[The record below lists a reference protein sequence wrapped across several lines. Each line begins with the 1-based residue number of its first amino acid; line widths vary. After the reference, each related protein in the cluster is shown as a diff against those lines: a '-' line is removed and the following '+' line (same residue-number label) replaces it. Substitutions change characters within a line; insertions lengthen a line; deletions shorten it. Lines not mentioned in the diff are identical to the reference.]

1 MDTALLDQL
10 KNAGRKSV
18 HLCYHL
24 ILEKFQR
31 IFEKEKG
38 KQLFA
43 ESHPPLVKLV
53 NFNDVRFGIYIPTH
67 GVIED
72 HILQHGNWSGDLLQ
86 LTDYFVTPNSTIIE
100 VGANIGFESLY
111 YARKYPDCLI
121 YSYEPGSYAYDT
133 LLRSKAYNHL
143 DNLRVFKLAV
153 GERSGSMEIAA
164 PTASSKN
171 KGLGSLNANQ
181 DLDDSYVKEQIEIVT
196 LDSHCTSDQRVSV
209 LKIDTQGFEW
219 NVLQGAT
226 ALIGKHRPVI
236 LFEHEDHYH
245 KNALQMRRQMGDFFD
260 RRSYD
265 LYIPTGELLRSFD
278 FRNIAHFHGDVIA
291 LPKK

>member
-1 MDTALLDQL
+1 MDDPLLEQF

-18 HLCYHL
+18 HFAYHL
-24 ILEKFQR
+24 ILDKFQR

-38 KQLFA
+38 RQLFA
-43 ESHPPLVKLV
+43 QSHPPLVKLV
-53 NFNDVRFGIYIPTH
+53 DFNNVRFGIYIPTH

-86 LTDYFVTPNSTIIE
+86 LTDCFITPNSTIIE

-121 YSYEPGSYAYDT
+121 YSYEPGSYAHDT
-133 LLRSKAYNHL
+133 LLRSKSYNHL

-153 GERSGSMEIAA
+153 GERSGSLEIAT
-164 PTASSKN
+164 PTESSKN
-171 KGLGSLNANQ
+171 KGLGSLKANQ
-181 DLDDSYVKEQIEIVT
+181 DLDDSYVKEQIEMVT
-196 LDSHCTSDQRVSV
+196 LDAHCTPDRRVSV

-226 ALIGKHRPVI
+226 ALIAKHRPVI

-245 KNALQMRRQMGDFFD
+245 ENAIVTRQHMGAFFD
-260 RRSYD
+260 RAGYD
-265 LYIPTGELLRSFD
+265 LYLPAEGMLKSLD
-278 FRNIAHFHGDVIA
+278 FAGMPHLHGDVIA
-291 LPKK
+291 LPRH

>member
-1 MDTALLDQL
+1 MEDSFLEQF

-18 HLCYHL
+18 HLGYHL
-24 ILEKFQR
+24 VLEKFQR

-38 KQLFA
+38 NRLFA
-43 ESHPPLVKLV
+43 QSHPPLVKLV
-53 NFNDVRFGIYIPTH
+53 DFNNVRFGIYIPTH

-133 LLRSKAYNHL
+133 LLRSKTYNHL

-245 KNALQMRRQMGDFFD
+245 KNALQMRRQMSDFFD

-278 FRNIAHFHGDVIA
+278 FRSIAHFHGDVIA

>member
-1 MDTALLDQL
+1 MDDSLLEQF

-18 HLCYHL
+18 HLGYHL
-24 ILEKFQR
+24 VLEKFQR

-43 ESHPPLVKLV
+43 QSHPPLVKLV
-53 NFNDVRFGIYIPTH
+53 DFNNVRFGIYIPTR

-121 YSYEPGSYAYDT
+121 YSYEPGRYAYDT

-153 GERSGSMEIAA
+153 GERSGSLEIAT
-164 PTASSKN
+164 PTESSKN

-181 DLDDSYVKEQIEIVT
+181 DLDDSYVKEQIEMVT
-196 LDSHCTSDQRVSV
+196 LDSHCTPDHRVSV

-236 LFEHEDHYH
+236 LFEHEDQYH
-245 KNALQMRRQMGDFFD
+245 ENALETRKRMGEFFD
-260 RRSYD
+260 RTGYD
-265 LYIPTGELLRSFD
+265 LYLPAEGMLKSLD
-278 FRNIAHFHGDVIA
+278 FVRMPHLHGDVIA
-291 LPKK
+291 LPRH

>member
-1 MDTALLDQL
+1 MSSPLLEHL
-10 KNAGRKSV
+10 KNAGRKTV
-18 HLCYHL
+18 HFGYRL
-24 ILEKFQR
+24 ILEKFQH

-38 KQLFA
+38 SQLFA
-43 ESHPPLVKLV
+43 QSHPPLVKLV
-53 NFNDVRFGIYIPTH
+53 DFNDVRFGIYIPSH

-72 HILQHGNWSGDLLQ
+72 SILQHGNWSGDLLK
-86 LTDYFVTPNSTIIE
+86 LTDHFVTPNSTIIE

-111 YARKYPDCLI
+111 YARKYPDCII

-153 GERSGSMEIAA
+153 GERSGALEIAS
-164 PTASSKN
+164 PTESSRN

-181 DLDDSYVKEQIEIVT
+181 DLDDSYVKEQIEMVT
-196 LDSHCTSDQRVSV
+196 LDVHCTPGQRVSV

-226 ALIGKHRPVI
+226 ALIEKHRPVI
-236 LFEHEDHYH
+236 LFEHEDQYH
-245 KNALQMRRQMGDFFD
+245 KDALQMRKQISDFFD
-260 RRSYD
+260 RCFYD
-265 LYIPTGELLRSFD
+265 LYIPSGELLKSVN
-278 FRNIAHFHGDVIA
+278 FRRTALFHGDVIA